1 MTAGNLEHRYLGCKT
16 DEPLCPE
23 GIAFAKQ
30 QAKQGSFPLPE
41 QVFVSPMQRCRET
54 ASILFPNLE
63 QQIHP
68 DLRECDF
75 GMFEGKNYRE
85 LSGCPEYQA
94 WIDSGGT
101 LPFPDGESREQFLTR
116 SCAAVSKIVQTCN
129 SDRIAIVA
137 HGGTMMAVF
146 SACEMHQKSYFDWKI
161 PHCEPFLCE
170 VFRKNPLQL
179 QWKERN

>member
-1 MTAGNLEHRYLGCKT
+1 MNRFVQRELLCNATGKT
-16 DEPLCPE
+16 DIIP
-23 GIAFAKQ
+23 IAGAGVCQ
-30 QAKQGSFPLPE
+30 PNATLSGN
-41 QVFVSPMQRCRET
+41 C
-54 ASILFPNLE
+54 IDLFPNLE

-116 SCAAVSKIVQTCN
+116 SCAAVSEIVQTCN

-146 SACEMHQKSYFDWKI
+146 SACEMHHKSYFDWKI
-161 PHCEPFLCE
+161 PAL
-170 VFRKNPLQL
+170 
-179 QWKERN
+179 

>member
-1 MTAGNLEHRYLGCKT
+1 
-16 DEPLCPE
+16 
-23 GIAFAKQ
+23 
-30 QAKQGSFPLPE
+30 
-41 QVFVSPMQRCRET
+41 
-54 ASILFPNLE
+54 
-63 QQIHP
+63 
-68 DLRECDF
+68 LRECDF

-116 SCAAVSKIVQTCN
+116 SCAAVSEIVQTYN

-170 VFRKNPLQL
+170 VFCKNPLQL